1 MEFENFT
8 RLIIE
13 IGLLVSAPAFQTDR
27 FATNVLYCVLFQ
39 RFCQG
44 GTKIFQRSECMFV
57 TVDGRAYVYR
67 DDAQKHPRGEEN
79 PEIKTIRDAHRMRG
93 HFSML

>member
-8 RLIIE
+8 RSIIE

-27 FATNVLYCVLFQ
+27 FASYVLYCVLFQ

-44 GTKIFQRSECMFV
+44 GTKIFQRSECIFV
-57 TVDGRAYVYR
+57 TADVRAYVYR
-67 DDAQKHPRGEEN
+67 DDAQKHPRGDEN